1 MSRTAIFL
9 GAGASKPLGLPI
21 TKDIFPKLLER
32 LNSKPPSEEPLF
44 GGNAI
49 DQKRLKRCLEA
60 ILPGLSDFSTASQSR
75 DAWSD
80 KLPPIT
86 DVLSAVDY
94 FLLSENAPSSD
105 YTLSELAQARLLLER
120 AVFELLVRNESP
132 DTLQMEGVPDV
143 VHDEWQ
149 QTAKHRFLPPRPAQ
163 YERELGR
170 TVDWLMELASKP
182 EDHVTMISSN
192 YDIEIEQKL
201 YSRLG
206 YHDVFDR
213 VDFGTSMRNPDR
225 GTVCRRP
232 ENAHFGV
239 YKLHGS
245 LNWLRCDLCDNVYVN
260 PVGAIAYLSFL
271 LGDDAE
277 RHKREEPW
285 LEHLETK
292 GANTCHCGYRPL
304 RHMIVA
310 PSFVRAV
317 RDPILLEVWRSALEA
332 LRQADEWIIVGYSLP
347 PEDVA
352 IRSML
357 LRAYQGRDTKER
369 PRIVV
374 VQKAETEPELTRYR
388 LLFPQRCYVAG
399 GLEAYLDSRNRRS
412 A

>member
-1 MSRTAIFL
+1 M
-9 GAGASKPLGLPI
+9 
-21 TKDIFPKLLER
+21 
-32 LNSKPPSEEPLF
+32 
-44 GGNAI
+44 
-49 DQKRLKRCLEA
+49 
-60 ILPGLSDFSTASQSR
+60 
-75 DAWSD
+75 
-80 KLPPIT
+80 
-86 DVLSAVDY
+86 LSAVDY
-94 FLLSENAPSSD
+94 FLLSGNAPNAD
-105 YTLSELAQARLLLER
+105 NTLSELVQARLLLER
-120 AVFELLVRNESP
+120 AVFELLVRNEGP

-143 VHDEWQ
+143 VNDEWQ
-149 QTAKHRFLPPRPAQ
+149 QTAKHRFLPTRPAQ
-163 YERELGR
+163 YERELAR
-170 TVDWLMELASKP
+170 TVDWLTELASKP
-182 EDHVTMISSN
+182 EDHVTMISTN

-206 YHDVFDR
+206 YHHVFDN
-213 VDFGTSMRNPDR
+213 VDFGTSVRDPDR
-225 GTVCRRP
+225 GKVSRRP
-232 ENAHFGV
+232 ENANFGI

-277 RHKREEPW
+277 RRKREEPW
-285 LEHLETK
+285 LEHLETN

-317 RDPILLEVWRSALEA
+317 RDPILLEVWRSALKA

-357 LRAYQGRDTKER
+357 LRAYQGSDNKER

-374 VQKAETEPELTRYR
+374 VQKAEAEPELTRYR
-388 LLFPQRCYVAG
+388 LLFPQHCYLAG
-399 GLEAYLDSRNRRS
+399 GLEAYLDSPNRRS
-412 A
+412 SHEPVQAANGHDHR